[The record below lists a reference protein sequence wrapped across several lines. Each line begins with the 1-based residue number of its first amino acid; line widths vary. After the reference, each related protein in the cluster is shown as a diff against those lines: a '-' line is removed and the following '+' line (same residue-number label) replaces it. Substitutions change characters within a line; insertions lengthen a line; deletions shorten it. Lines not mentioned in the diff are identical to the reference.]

1 MRKKKE
7 RSELGQT
14 TPGWITTFG
23 DAMSLLLCFFV
34 MLFAATSLNEVKVKQ
49 GLGSLKGA
57 LGGIVEGVKKESIIP
72 QKGAMERLSEGM
84 KEYIVSEG
92 LEKEVKISSLSEG
105 ISISLSSPAFFD
117 SGKAK
122 LRKEAFPLLNKI
134 ITLLKEIPNQIRIEG
149 HTDNLPIHTEEFPS
163 NWELSAAR
171 AINVGKYLIK
181 GKISP
186 ERIGVIGYADS
197 RPLFPND
204 TPEHRALNRR
214 VEIFILK

>member
-7 RSELGQT
+7 RDESGQT
-14 TPGWITTFG
+14 TPGWIMTFG
-23 DAMSLLLCFFV
+23 DTMSLLLCFFV
-34 MLFAATSLNEVKVKQ
+34 MLYAATSINEVRIKQ

-72 QKGAMERLSEGM
+72 QKGTMQRLREEME
-84 KEYIVSEG
+84 EYVISEG
-92 LEKEVKISSLSEG
+92 LDKEVKINALSEG
-105 ISISLSSPAFFD
+105 ISISLSSPVLFD

-134 ITLLKEIPNQIRIEG
+134 ITLLKEIPNQIRVEG

-163 NWELSAAR
+163 NWELSATR
-171 AINVGKYLIK
+171 AISIGKYLIK
-181 GKISP
+181 EKILP

-214 VEIFILK
+214 VEIFILR